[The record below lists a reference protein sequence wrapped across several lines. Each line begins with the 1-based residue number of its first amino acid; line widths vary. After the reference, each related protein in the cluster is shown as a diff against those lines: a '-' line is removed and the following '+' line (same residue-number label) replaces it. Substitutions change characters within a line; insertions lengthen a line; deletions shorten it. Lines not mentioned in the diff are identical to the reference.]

1 MDNKEYPRRQFINR
15 CFTSAGMFLGGSLIF
30 ARCGS
35 NDTVK
40 EQKGQSNSTQP
51 CDDLSGVS
59 AQELEKRQKFGYVN
73 KSPDPEH
80 FCDNCGLHIPPSGEA
95 GCGGCMLFKGPVH
108 PEGYCIQYAPKA

>member
-15 CFTSAGMFLGGSLIF
+15 CFASATMFLGGSLIF

-35 NDTVK
+35 NNPVK
-40 EQKGQSNSTQP
+40 EEKTQAKSGQP
-51 CDDLSGVS
+51 CDDLSDVS

-73 KSPDPEH
+73 KSPDPDH
-80 FCDNCGLHIPPSGEA
+80 FCDNCGLHIPPSDK

-108 PEGYCIQYAPKA
+108 PDGYCIQYVAKG